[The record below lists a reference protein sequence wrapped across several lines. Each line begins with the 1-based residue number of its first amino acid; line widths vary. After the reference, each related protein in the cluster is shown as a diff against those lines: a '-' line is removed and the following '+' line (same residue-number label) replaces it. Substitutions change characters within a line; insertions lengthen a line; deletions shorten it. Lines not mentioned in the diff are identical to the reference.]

1 MAIESVKE
9 AVLSL
14 ILQDI
19 SQECSNLCKKTP
31 TSLFRKIPVD
41 KMAEF
46 SWEELIK
53 ELTFT
58 APTMLRV
65 VSSIAV
71 RIQNQVTSP
80 SHYPGICAAVAVM
93 LKERNK
99 AINQGI
105 NQCCLCS
112 CIHATVRSRYY
123 YYSCIYSTI
132 YNIHELH
139 IIILLIP
146 GIITSYRCTI
156 ASTK

>member
-99 AINQGI
+99 EMCGI
-105 NQCCLCS
+105 QSMLS
-112 CIHATVRSRYY
+112 LLM
-123 YYSCIYSTI
+123 YSC
-132 YNIHELH
+132 HCEKQV
-139 IIILLIP
+139 LLL
-146 GIITSYRCTI
+146 
-156 ASTK
+156 

>member
-19 SQECSNLCKKTP
+19 FQECSNLCKKTP
-31 TSLFRKIPVD
+31 TSLLRKIPVD

-80 SHYPGICAAVAVM
+80 SHYPGICAAVAVT

-99 AINQGI
+99 EMCGI
-105 NQCCLCS
+105 QSMLS
-112 CIHATVRSRYY
+112 LLM
-123 YYSCIYSTI
+123 YSC
-132 YNIHELH
+132 HCEKQV
-139 IIILLIP
+139 LLL
-146 GIITSYRCTI
+146 
-156 ASTK
+156 

>member
-58 APTMLRV
+58 APTMLRI

-99 AINQGI
+99 EMCAIQSM
-105 NQCCLCS
+105 LS
-112 CIHATVRSRYY
+112 LLM
-123 YYSCIYSTI
+123 YSC
-132 YNIHELH
+132 HCEKQV
-139 IIILLIP
+139 LLL
-146 GIITSYRCTI
+146 
-156 ASTK
+156 